1 MKKAQIIGFSALAAL
16 WLGLAVFAWC
26 KPAADISQWERRK
39 LAQMPTLTAKS
50 LLSGSFME
58 RFEEYSLDQFPL
70 RDGFRQVKSLFHYK
84 VLGQRDNNGIYIT
97 EGQAAQL
104 EYPLDEASVQNALE
118 KFQALYER
126 YLAGTDSRILFC
138 VVPDKGYYLA
148 EANGYPAM
156 DYGRL
161 MELVEAGTPW
171 AEPLDI
177 TGYLRGE
184 DYYRTDTHWRQERL
198 LGVAEAVCGAFSAA
212 APETADLTE
221 AVAEEPFLG
230 VYHGQAALPMEA
242 EELRY
247 LTGSTVEG
255 CTVIHPDT
263 GEVAPV
269 YDLSKLESRD
279 LYDIFLSG
287 AQPLLRVE
295 NPTGPAGRELILFRD
310 SFGSSL
316 APLLLSGY
324 SRITLVDTR
333 YISPALLG
341 EYIDFHGQDV
351 LFLYST
357 LVLNSSSALK

>member
-1 MKKAQIIGFSALAAL
+1 MKKVRMIGFAALAAL
-16 WLGLAVFAWC
+16 WLGLAIFAWC
-26 KPAADISQWERRK
+26 RPSSDVSQWERRK
-39 LAQMPTLTAKS
+39 LAQMPKLTANS

-58 RFEEYSLDQFPL
+58 RFEEYTLDQFPL
-70 RDGFRQVKSLFHYK
+70 RDSFRQLKSLFHYK
-84 VLGQRDNNGIYIT
+84 ALGQLDNNGIYIAD
-97 EGQAAQL
+97 GQAAQL
-104 EYPLDEASVQNALE
+104 EYPLDEASVQNALG

-126 YLAGTDSRILFC
+126 YLAGTDSQIRFC
-138 VVPDKGYYLA
+138 IVPDKGYYLA
-148 EANGYPAM
+148 EANGYPAL

-161 MELVEAGTPW
+161 AEMVEAGAPW

-177 TGYLRGE
+177 TGCLSAE

-198 LGVAEAVCGAFSAA
+198 LGVAEAVCRAFGAA
-212 APETADLTE
+212 APKDADFTE
-221 AVAEEPFLG
+221 AAAGKPFLG
-230 VYHGQAALPMEA
+230 VYHGQAALPMDA

-247 LTGSTVEG
+247 LTNSTLDA
-255 CTVIHPDT
+255 CTVTHLDT
-263 GEVAPV
+263 GAVTPV
-269 YDLSKLESRD
+269 YDFAKLESRD

-287 AQPLLRVE
+287 AQPILTIE
-295 NPTGPAGRELILFRD
+295 NPNAQAGRELILFRD

-341 EYIDFHGQDV
+341 DHIDFHGQDV